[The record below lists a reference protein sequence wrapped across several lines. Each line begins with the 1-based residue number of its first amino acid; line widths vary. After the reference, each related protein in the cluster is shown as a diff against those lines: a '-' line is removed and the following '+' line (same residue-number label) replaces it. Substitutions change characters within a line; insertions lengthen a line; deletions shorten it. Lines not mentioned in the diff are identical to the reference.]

1 MLMTETNSTLGECFM
16 VHPDYIIGAVLLLVI
31 FALLPIRI
39 RYERAEYEAERK
51 AEKPQP
57 KMIPEKLDEFA
68 GVLAA
73 QWTDEFL
80 HEAGHLLDDRP
91 YPLQPSRHIKAPIR
105 HDAPYQITKVI
116 LPMESDHQKWN

>member
-1 MLMTETNSTLGECFM
+1 M
-16 VHPDYIIGAVLLLVI
+16 VHPDYVIGVVSLLIIL
-31 FALLPIRI
+31 ALLPIRI

-57 KMIPEKLDEFA
+57 KMSPEKLDELA
-68 GVLAA
+68 GLLAA
-73 QWTDEFL
+73 QWTDEIL
-80 HEAGHLLDDRP
+80 HEAGHPLDDRP
-91 YPLQPSRHIKAPIR
+91 YPIQPSRHIEPIR